1 MADKVKKPKKVK
13 EKKVKK
19 NKKTGEGVELSSFS
33 DESAKK
39 GGGFLFAIISLIS
52 ALLVIAV
59 VLLGCLFFVIKTNLM
74 GVSDTYRDA
83 IEKVPLINLA
93 LPQEE
98 IESEPGNMT
107 FEELVKKYE
116 TLESEKKALEVQEKK
131 LLSDMEDLRKFQ
143 DEYNGL
149 VIVNEEK
156 TSALEKRVADLEAE
170 KKMFEDRK
178 YEVER
183 LIAEGD
189 KEGFAQ
195 YFETVSPEVAQEI
208 YAQIV
213 RGNQTNAEAK
223 EFIKLYETMDTSA
236 SAEIFEQLGT
246 ERLDLIAETLRGMK
260 RDIAVEILA
269 GMSPEFAA
277 AVTLRLAN

>member
-19 NKKTGEGVELSSFS
+19 SKRGGEGAESSSFA
-33 DESAKK
+33 EEGAKK
-39 GGGFLFAIISLIS
+39 GGGILFAIISLIS

-98 IESEPGNMT
+98 IESVPENMT
-107 FEELVKKYE
+107 FEELVKRCE
-116 TLESEKKALEVQEKK
+116 TLESEKKALEDQEKK
-131 LLSDMEDLRKFQ
+131 LLSDMAELRKFQ

-156 TSALEKRVADLEAE
+156 TGALEKRVADLEAE
-170 KKMFEDRK
+170 KKMLEDRK

-189 KEGFAQ
+189 KEGFAR

-236 SAEIFEQLGT
+236 SAEIFEKLGT

>member
-19 NKKTGEGVELSSFS
+19 SKRGGEGAESSSFAE
-33 DESAKK
+33 ESEKK
-39 GGGFLFAIISLIS
+39 GGGILFAIISLIS

-83 IEKVPLINLA
+83 IVKVPLINLA

-98 IESEPGNMT
+98 VESEPGNMT
-107 FEELVKKYE
+107 FEELVKRYE
-116 TLESEKKALEVQEKK
+116 TLESEKNALEVQEKK
-131 LLSDMEDLRKFQ
+131 LLSDMEELRKFQ

-156 TSALEKRVADLEAE
+156 TSTLEKRVADLEAE
-170 KKMFEDRK
+170 KKMLEDRK

-189 KEGFAQ
+189 KDGFAK

-236 SAEIFEQLGT
+236 SAEIFEKLGT